1 MTQQSTLRYDG
12 LIQAQDFIEDVLCR
26 VHIAVQ
32 NEITIRTIMN
42 ANTQV
47 FLDYFTTTRAYLT
60 GIPRVYLRYCS
71 ASFFRFADQDVDEG
85 IPRSVSDAFS
95 KVAVL
100 QETLSV
106 KIFHSDEVIPF
117 HKVSGNVVGGITA
130 LIGDVLMK
138 SLEFQNSFTPTI
150 RAFLSASYLALKSFE
165 LPLGLAQI
173 FGRSEELTIRSSYQ
187 IANTHVKTHERSCW
201 LKKFRDV
208 FHRKAGVI
216 STSLPFDYCCLDDAV
231 NRAMQPD
238 LDVANMLDIQGFAF
252 DSDAVIVGKLHRVK
266 PVTSFESWVSRCFTG
281 FHSTKERP
289 KCFVQSA
296 ESALT
301 GTEVGLLVIFVRFS
315 GYLVRSGLLAVGNR
329 FFAFFPGGLS
339 SSKGVIIDMSVRLK
353 RSFNCLNLFV
363 VWIQSVFV
371 CFQHWLYAFLG
382 FDVFS
387 DSFGRYVSCCTHIV
401 TACPQRRQ
409 SAFKFR
415 EFMSKL
421 VTGEPLD
428 TVHNLFRSYI
438 WWKRGEQVDVIR
450 PYNQIDNL
458 ATEFLHFFRHKFHQ
472 PVTDISAQNSS
483 AKLGTPDEVV
493 VDIVPCM
500 SSSFYHNKLIIT

>member
-12 LIQAQDFIEDVLCR
+12 LIQAQSFVEDVLCR
-26 VHIAVQ
+26 VYIAIKNKVA
-32 NEITIRTIMN
+32 IRTIMN

-60 GIPRVYLRYCS
+60 GIPRVYLPYCS
-71 ASFFRFADQDVDEG
+71 ASFFRFAEQDVDEG
-85 IPRSVSDAFS
+85 IPRSVSNAFS
-95 KVAVL
+95 KVVIL

-138 SLEFQNSFTPTI
+138 SLEFQNSFTSTV
-150 RAFLSASYLALKSFE
+150 RAFLSASHFTLKSSE
-165 LPLGLAQI
+165 LPFRLAQI
-173 FGRSEELTIRSSYQ
+173 FGRSKELTIRSSYQ
-187 IANTHVKTHERSCW
+187 IANTHVKTHKCSCW
-201 LKKFRDV
+201 LKEFRDV
-208 FHRKAGVI
+208 FHRKADVVSI
-216 STSLPFDYCCLDDAV
+216 SLPFDDSCFDDAV

-238 LDVANMLDIQGFAF
+238 FDVANMLDIQGFAF
-252 DSDAVIVGKLHRVK
+252 DSDAVIVGELHRVK
-266 PVTSFESWVSRCFTG
+266 PVTSFESWVSGCFTG

-296 ESALT
+296 ESALR

-382 FDVFS
+382 FDVFP
-387 DSFGRYVSCCTHIV
+387 DSFGRYVSCCTDIV

-409 SAFKFR
+409 SAFESR

-421 VTGEPLD
+421 VAGESLD
-428 TVHNLFRSYI
+428 TVYNLFRSYI
-438 WWKRGEQVDVIR
+438 WWKRGKQVNMIR
-450 PYNQIDNL
+450 SYNQINNL

-472 PVTDISAQNSS
+472 SVTDISAQNRS
-483 AKLGTPDEVV
+483 AKLRTPDEVV

-500 SSSFYHNKLIIT
+500 SSSFYQNKLIIS